1 MDLKTQAILT
11 VAKAYIARGKKLQ
24 YDQRCMDRKL
34 FLTPRRTKCMPP
46 ESATEQHTLY
56 LDCSSYMGAIFYETF
71 GQELP
76 FDLTWH
82 MVDYLKPRLFYY
94 ERTYQETPEEVAEL
108 IQTMRTILKP
118 GDVITFD
125 RTSGSGHTLLYMGGD
140 DYTHCTPHGR
150 PDSYDYENRQSR
162 EYEDGGLF
170 IDSLTELM
178 EEKLFGSA
186 TIKRI
191 AIERPLD
198 VMGEPT
204 KNTLARM
211 GDAKDLICGVEASCC
226 GGRHAIKGESVT
238 YTVWIEN
245 QGEERN
251 VVAEFKTS
259 KDALSTQKVHLSD
272 GERAEVKFETV
283 VETEDG
289 CYIETPMLTV
299 NGLTVWVPRVLSG
312 KAMEEEQVSRLN
324 QRIEQEILD
333 GKTAIE
339 AASKAYGDIGIKM
352 PEKEEE
358 YIYRCFFL
366 HDSTSGDVLS
376 RRAQKPDQDLAVYSL
391 FGGTGVTTPEM
402 ISDPYIRCNQI
413 RRCDLMAGDLIL
425 CSDTP
430 YSDQVYSCYYT
441 GEKLVGRFAYGN
453 KVEVLKA
460 DDIDK
465 MIDSL
470 FGHFCFVVIR
480 PCLGK

>member
-1 MDLKTQAILT
+1 MDIKTKAILT

-56 LDCSSYMGAIFYETF
+56 LDCSSYVGGIFYEAF

-76 FDLTWH
+76 YDLTWH

-94 ERTYQETPEEVAEL
+94 ERTHKETPEEVAEL
-108 IQTMRTILKP
+108 IQTMRNILKS
-118 GDVITFD
+118 GDVITYD

-140 DYTHCTPHGR
+140 KYTHCTPHGR
-150 PDSYDYENRQSR
+150 PDSYDYKNRKNR
-162 EYEDGGLF
+162 EYEDGGVF
-170 IDSLTELM
+170 VDSMTELL
-178 EEKLFGSA
+178 EEKLFATPS

-191 AIERPLD
+191 VIERPLD

-204 KNTLARM
+204 ENTLARM
-211 GDAKDLICGVEASCC
+211 GDAKDLILGVEASHC
-226 GGRHAIKGESVT
+226 GGRHAVKGETVT

-245 QGEERN
+245 QGEERT
-251 VVAEFKTS
+251 VTVEFNSS
-259 KDALSTQKVHLSD
+259 KQMVHLLK
-272 GERAEVKFETV
+272 EEQAEINFETV

-312 KAMEEEQVSRLN
+312 KAMEAEQVSRLN
-324 QRIEQEILD
+324 QRIKQEILD
-333 GKTAIE
+333 GKTSIE
-339 AASKAYGDIGIKM
+339 AASCAYEEMGIKM

-358 YIYRCFFL
+358 YIYRCFYL

-376 RRAQKPDQDLAVYSL
+376 RRAQNPEKDLAVYSL

-402 ISDPYIRCNQI
+402 VSNPYIRCNQI
-413 RRCDLMAGDLIL
+413 RRSDLMAGDLIL
-425 CSDTP
+425 CGDTP
-430 YSDQVYSCYYT
+430 YADQVYSCYYT
-441 GEKLVGRFAYGN
+441 GDQLIGSFAYGN
-453 KVEVLKA
+453 KAEVLKEDA
-460 DDIDK
+460 IDK